1 MPSVLSS
8 GQGAAIKFRAALHVN
23 REVWVSPKFEARH
36 GGDIA
41 AVLRS
46 CLTACGRGSKWRML
60 AAPSVADCAAQVARL
75 PLYRRKRFI
84 GLVVKSQVA

>member
-8 GQGAAIKFRAALHVN
+8 GQGAAIKFKAALHLN
-23 REVWVSPKFEARH
+23 REVWVSPNFEAKH
-36 GGDIA
+36 GDIA

-46 CLTACGRGSKWRML
+46 CLAACGRGSKWRML

-84 GLVVKSQVA
+84 GLVVKSQAA